1 MSRLVVLGRGRGR
14 ASPLRGRVH
23 VPGDKSISHRALML
37 GALAE
42 GESTIKGF
50 LRAGDCLATA
60 SCLRQLGIEIEV
72 AGTGPVATA
81 IVRGRGLRGL
91 QPVSAPLDCRRSG
104 TSMRLL
110 AGILAGQPFDSQLTG
125 DPQLLRRPMRRITVP
140 LRAMGALIEDCEG
153 HAPLTIR
160 GRASLVGITY
170 RMPVASAQVKSAILL
185 AGLNAEGPVI
195 VEQPGPA
202 RDHTE
207 RMLAAQAV
215 PAWQGATPVTYDEE
229 RVVLDPCALAAL
241 RPFHLT
247 VPGDFSSAAFLVA
260 AALLVPGSSIEVAG
274 VGINPTR
281 TGLLEVL
288 QQMGADVDVTTPRYQ
303 GGEPVVDL
311 RVRGFTLLEGTTVA
325 GSTVVRMI
333 DEFPILAVM
342 ATQARGVTVVQDASE
357 LRVKETDR
365 IATVVE
371 ELRRFGARIEGRP
384 NGFVVEG
391 PTALCGAHV
400 DSHGDHRLA
409 MALTIAA
416 LIAEGESVIEHTACI
431 SDSFPGFV
439 EILQALGAEIDVVS

>member
-1 MSRLVVLGRGRGR
+1 MSRLIVLGRGQGR
-14 ASPLRGRVH
+14 ASPLHGRVH

-42 GESTIKGF
+42 GESTIEGF

-91 QPVSAPLDCRRSG
+91 RPASAPLDCRRSG

-160 GRASLVGITY
+160 GGALLVGITY
-170 RMPVASAQVKSAILL
+170 RMPVASAQVKSAVLL
-185 AGLNAEGPVI
+185 AGLYADGPVI

-207 RMLAAQAV
+207 RMLASQAV

-229 RVVLDPCALAAL
+229 RVVLDPRALAAL

-247 VPGDFSSAAFLVA
+247 VPGDFSSAAFLMVA
-260 AALLVPGSSIEVAG
+260 AAVIPGSNVEIAG

-281 TGLLEVL
+281 TGLLDVLRRMGAEVL
-288 QQMGADVDVTTPRYQ
+288 AVASGHQ
-303 GGEPVVDL
+303 GGEPVADL
-311 RVRGFTLLEGTTVA
+311 QVSGGASLESTTVA

-333 DEFPILAVM
+333 DEFPILAVV
-342 ATQARGVTVVQDASE
+342 ATQARGTTVVRDASE

-365 IATVVE
+365 IAMVVE

-384 NGFVVEG
+384 DGFVVEG

-409 MALTIAA
+409 MALAIAA
-416 LIAEGESVIEHTACI
+416 LMAEGESVIEDTACI

-439 EILQALGAEIDVVS
+439 EILQELGAEIDVVS

>member
-1 MSRLVVLGRGRGR
+1 MSRLIVLGRGQGR
-14 ASPLRGRVH
+14 ASPLRGRVQ

-42 GESTIKGF
+42 GESTIEGF
-50 LRAGDCLATA
+50 LRAGDCLATV

-91 QPVSAPLDCRRSG
+91 RPASAPLDCRRSG

-125 DPQLLRRPMRRITVP
+125 DPQLLRRPMRRITEP
-140 LRAMGALIEDCEG
+140 LCAMGARIEDHEG
-153 HAPLTIR
+153 HAPLVIH
-160 GRASLVGITY
+160 GGAALAGMTY
-170 RMPVASAQVKSAILL
+170 SMPVASAQVKSAILL
-185 AGLNAEGPVI
+185 AGLYANGPVI

-207 RMLAAQAV
+207 RMLASQAV
-215 PAWQGATPVTYDEE
+215 PAWQGATPVIYDEE
-229 RVVLDPCALAAL
+229 RVALEPRALAAL
-241 RPFHLT
+241 RPFHMT
-247 VPGDFSSAAFLVA
+247 VPGDFSSAGFLVA
-260 AALLVPGSSIEVAG
+260 AALLVPGSHIEVAG

-281 TGLLEVL
+281 TGLMDVL
-288 QQMGADVDVTTPRYQ
+288 QQMGVDVGVTTPRYQ
-303 GGEPVVDL
+303 GGEPVADL
-311 RVRGFTLLEGTTVA
+311 RVRGSALLEGTTVA

-333 DEFPILAVM
+333 DEFPILAVV
-342 ATQARGVTVVQDASE
+342 ATQARGTTVVRDASE

-365 IATVVE
+365 IAMVVD
-371 ELRRFGARIEGRP
+371 ELRRFGARIQGKP
-384 NGFVVEG
+384 DGFVVDG
-391 PTALCGAHV
+391 PTALRGAHV

-416 LIAEGESVIEHTACI
+416 LMAEGESVIEHTACI

-439 EILQALGAEIDVVS
+439 EILQELGAEIDVVS